1 MRRREFIRLLGGTAA
16 AWPLIARA
24 QRPMLMQVIGLLN
37 GQPSATSTR
46 VLAAFRQGLGE
57 LGFVEGR
64 NLAIVYRSSEG
75 NSEQL
80 PALANELVG
89 IPVAVIAAVGGDST
103 VLSAKAAT
111 ATVPIVFTTGSDPI
125 DRGIVASLNRP
136 GGNVTGVTFLGNF
149 VSTKHIGFLRDPEP
163 KLATIGLLLNSTN
176 VYNPSIK
183 TDMQAAAQSVGL
195 KLTVGEAAEGDID
208 KAFAHFVETHIDA
221 LVIGPG
227 IRFIPYLGHLAAL
240 AARHKLPT
248 ICPYR
253 DFPGAG
259 GLMSYGANNAE
270 SYRQA
275 GVYVARISKG
285 DKPADLPVMQPTKF
299 ELVINLKAARTL
311 GLTVPPTLIAI
322 ADEVIE

>member
-1 MRRREFIRLLGGTAA
+1 
-16 AWPLIARA
+16 
-24 QRPMLMQVIGLLN
+24 VH
-37 GQPSATSTR
+37 
-46 VLAAFRQGLGE
+46 
-57 LGFVEGR
+57 
-64 NLAIVYRSSEG
+64 RSSEG
-75 NSEQL
+75 NPEQL

-89 IPVAVIAAVGGDST
+89 IPVAVIAAVGGDAT

-111 ATVPIVFTTGSDPI
+111 TTVPIVFTTGSDPI

-149 VSTKHIGFLRDPEP
+149 VSTKHIGFLRDLEL
-163 KLATIGLLLNSTN
+163 KLATIGLLLISTN
-176 VYNPSIK
+176 AYNPSIK

-195 KLTVGEAAEGDID
+195 KLTVEEAAEEDIG
-208 KAFAHFVETHIDA
+208 KAFAHLVETHIDA

-227 IRFIPYLGHLAAL
+227 IRFVPYFGHLAAL

-259 GLMSYGANNAE
+259 GLMSYGADNAE
-270 SYRQA
+270 AYRQA
-275 GVYVARISKG
+275 GVYVARILKG

-299 ELVINLKAARTL
+299 ELVINLKTAKSL
-311 GLTVPPTLIAI
+311 GLTVPPTLLAI
-322 ADEVIE
+322 ADDVIE